1 MTPSRTG
8 LPLEQLCEVLQQR
21 VSVEQGEVVTAP
33 LEAGVVVAGAG
44 SGKTATMVARVAW
57 LVGSGLVAPDQV
69 LGLTFTSKA
78 ADELAGRVR
87 VALRRLRAAGLLDPA
102 QADLEPVVST
112 YHAYAGRLVRDHA
125 LRLGREPGARLV
137 TPATS
142 WQLAA
147 RAVATYDG
155 PMDAVGWAE
164 STVVQAVLQL
174 AGDLAEHLVEAA
186 DVHGVTARLDALA
199 AGAEK
204 LLADGRKVQAC
215 QASRVQLLP
224 VVERYAAA
232 KRARDLLD
240 FGDVVALAA
249 RLARDCPEVREVER
263 ATSRVV
269 LLDEYQDTGAA
280 QEVLLSALFGDDHPV
295 TAVGDPCQSV
305 YGWRGASAG
314 TLRRFPSRFGAS
326 RATPRT
332 LRTTYRNGG
341 RVLLLANAVSAPLR
355 AVGLPVPQLEP
366 APGREDDGHVR
377 CALLDDV
384 PAEAAWVADQ
394 VVAAR
399 AALPAPGAG
408 EPDWARAA
416 VLCRKRS
423 MFPRLREAF
432 EARDV
437 PVEVVGLGGLLD
449 VPEVADLVATLRVL
463 DDPTADA
470 DLLRLLTGARWRI
483 GPRDLAELGRRAR
496 ALVRGSGPGPDDP
509 VQKVVLG
516 VDETSVGSLVDAL
529 DDLPPAGDR
538 DPFSPEGRRRLEGM
552 RSELRALRRRLDQPL
567 PDLVADVERTLGLD
581 VEVAARPGAGE
592 PSAARADL
600 DAFADAAASFAGD
613 AAQDGAGESVLSAFL
628 AYLAAAEEEENGLD
642 TGTTSGADTVK
653 LMTVHAAKGL
663 EWPVVAVPGLARS
676 TSGGSAVFPAKP
688 ATSTSWTGNARLL
701 PFPLR
706 GDRDDLPG
714 LDGLDPVSLRRHVEA
729 NEERD
734 AREERRLAYVAVTR
748 AERLLLCSGHHW
760 GDGKKPLG
768 PSVFLQEAREAC
780 LQGAGDVDVWVDEPP
795 LENPVTTGSRS
806 APWPSTDLPADPRVQ
821 AAAARVRA
829 LLAEGLGPDALLAGG
844 AFRHALPAEGEG
856 PDLVPLDPLPLD
868 TLPLDTLPL
877 DPVAAAVVAAWDDD
891 LRRLA
896 EEAQRRRGAR
906 SQVLLPS
913 SLSVSGLVELRRDP
927 EGLARTLLRPVP
939 RKPSPVA
946 RRGTAFHLWLEQSV
960 FGMPALLDDAEL
972 PGSADEDGA
981 DPDLAALQDAFR
993 SSAWWGRAPREV
1005 EVPFE
1010 ADVEGVL
1017 VRGRMDAVFAEPG
1030 GRFEVVDWK
1039 TGRVPTG
1046 RDADAAAVQLAVYR
1060 LAWSAL
1066 AGVPLEQV
1074 SAAFHHVREGRTVRP
1089 VDLLDAEGLAAL
1101 VRGVPLVEQPG

>member
-1 MTPSRTG
+1 MKG
-8 LPLEQLCEVLQQR
+8 LPLEHLCEVLQQR

-57 LVGSGLVAPDQV
+57 LVGSGLVLPDQV

-87 VALRRLRAAGLLDPA
+87 VALRRLRAAGLLTPEA
-102 QADLEPVVST
+102 ADLEPVVST

-174 AGDLAEHLVEAA
+174 AGDLAEHLVEPD
-186 DVHGVTARLDALA
+186 DVHGVTARLDVLA

-204 LLADGRKVQAC
+204 LLADGRKVLAC

-224 VVERYAAA
+224 VVQRYAAA

-249 RLARDCPEVREVER
+249 RLARDCPEVREAER

-280 QEVLLSALFGDDHPV
+280 QEVLLSALFGEDHPV
-295 TAVGDPCQSV
+295 TAVGDPCQSI

-314 TLRRFPSRFGAS
+314 TLRRFPQRFGAS
-326 RATPRT
+326 RSTPRT

-366 APGREDDGHVR
+366 APGREGDGRVV

-384 PAEAAWVADQ
+384 QAEAAWVADQ
-394 VVAAR
+394 VAAAR
-399 AALPAPGAG
+399 AALPEPAPG

-423 MFPRLREAF
+423 LFPRLREAF

-470 DLLRLLTGARWRI
+470 DLLRLLTGPRWRI
-483 GPRDLAELGRRAR
+483 GPRDLAVLGRRAR
-496 ALVRGSGPGPDDP
+496 ALVRGTGPTEDDP
-509 VQKVVLG
+509 VRRVVLG

-529 DDLPPAGDR
+529 DDLPPADGR
-538 DPFSPEGRRRLEGM
+538 DPFSPEGRRRLDAL
-552 RSELRALRRRLDQPL
+552 RLELQALRRRLDQPL

-613 AAQDGAGESVLSAFL
+613 AAQDAGGSSVLSAFL

-642 TGTTSGADTVK
+642 TGATSGADTVK

-676 TSGGSAVFPAKP
+676 TSGGSSVFPAKP

-714 LDGLDPVSLRRHVEA
+714 LAGLDPVSLKAHAAE
-729 NEERD
+729 NDERD
-734 AREERRLAYVAVTR
+734 AREERRLAYVAFTR

-760 GDGKKPLG
+760 GDGKRPLG
-768 PSVFLQEAREAC
+768 ASVFLEEAREAC
-780 LQGAGDVDVWVDEPP
+780 VQGAGDVDVWVDEPS
-795 LENPVTTGSRS
+795 LDNPVTTGARTS
-806 APWPSTDLPADPRVQ
+806 PWPSTDLPADPRVQ
-821 AAAARVRA
+821 AAAARVRE
-829 LLAEGLGPDALLAGG
+829 LLDG
-844 AFRHALPAEGEG
+844 APEE
-856 PDLVPLDPLPLD
+856 DLDLDPA
-868 TLPLDTLPL
+868 
-877 DPVAAAVVAAWDDD
+877 AAAVVAGWDDD

-896 EEAQRRRGAR
+896 EEAQRRGAR
-906 SQVLLPS
+906 RTEVLLPA

-927 EGLARTLLRPVP
+927 EALARALRRPVP
-939 RKPSPVA
+939 RRPSPVA

-993 SSAWWGRAPREV
+993 RSAWWGRTPQEV

-1046 RDADAAAVQLAVYR
+1046 ADAEAAAVQLAAYR

-1074 SAAFHHVREGRTVRP
+1074 SAAFHHVRAGRTVRP
-1089 VDLLDAEGLAAL
+1089 ADLLDAAGLAAL
-1101 VRGVPLVEQPG
+1101 VRSVPVTS